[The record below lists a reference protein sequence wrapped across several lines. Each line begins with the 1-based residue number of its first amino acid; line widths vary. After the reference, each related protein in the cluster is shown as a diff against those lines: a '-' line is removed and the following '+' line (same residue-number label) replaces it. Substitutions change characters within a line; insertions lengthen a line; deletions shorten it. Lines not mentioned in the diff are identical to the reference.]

1 MSVVDE
7 VKSRLDIL
15 EIVSENVKLKRS
27 GKSYLGFC
35 PFHKNTRT
43 PAFVVFPDSGTWRC
57 FGQCNEGGDIFKYVM
72 KREGWDFAETL
83 KYLADRAGV
92 ELKPLTPQQQAE
104 EANREEYADVLE
116 EAVKFYQYQ
125 LLHHPAGKSVLAYLE
140 KRGVTEET
148 IKTFGLG
155 YALDEWSSMLD
166 TFTGKGISLETLD
179 EAGLLSQR
187 NDQSGYFDR
196 FRNRLMFPIRD
207 ANGHMTGFGAR
218 TLEPDGMPKYLNSP
232 QTALFDKSR
241 LLYGLD
247 RARKTIR
254 SEDYVV
260 VVEGYMDVIVPQQA
274 GFMNVVSPMGT
285 ALTEHHLRTLK
296 RYTRKIILALDPDA
310 AGQKAILKGLQTAR
324 DALEHDVEIAFNPRG
339 LVMQEGRLQAD
350 LRVCTLPDGLD
361 PDEIVLKDPELWAEI
376 VKTAKPIITHVMDTL
391 MEGKDL
397 EDPKI
402 IRDIAD
408 QMLPLIDDVA
418 NQVERDAYRQL
429 LARKL
434 KMDERTFMQSKPVR
448 QNSRVGKKK
457 FNTQPELVDPPQ
469 QFVDVTSV
477 IEPTRKMEQ
486 HCLSLLL
493 RKPDAT
499 YSIDRA
505 LQKANL
511 QRISYYDFE
520 VTEFQTIS
528 RILFESL
535 EQDRMDAEDYFKDQ
549 MPEALQFLVQELK
562 APMSLGEPNEDKMM
576 MDMYRT
582 LLNIRETRA
591 KLNNEKL
598 TELQKEMDEQGE
610 ESFESV
616 QDMQV
621 QNSIL
626 LGRIERAMQQLRRT
640 IKLD

>member
-7 VKSRLDIL
+7 VKNRLDIL
-15 EIVSENVKLKRS
+15 EIVSESVKLKRS
-27 GKSYLGFC
+27 GKSYSGFC

-57 FGQCNEGGDIFKYVM
+57 FGQCNEGGDVFKFVM
-72 KREGWDFAETL
+72 KKEGWDFAETL
-83 KYLADRAGV
+83 KYLANRAGI
-92 ELKPLTPQQQAE
+92 ELKPLTPQQQEE
-104 EANREEYADVLE
+104 EASREQSADVLE
-116 EAVKFYQYQ
+116 EAVKFFQHQ
-125 LLHHPAGKSVLAYLE
+125 LLHHPAGKSVLAYLK
-140 KRGVTEET
+140 KRGVQADT
-148 IKTFGLG
+148 IQSFGLG
-155 YALDEWSSMLD
+155 YALDEWSSLLD
-166 TFTGKGISLETLD
+166 AFTAKGMKIESLD

-187 NDQSGYFDR
+187 SDQSGYYDR
-196 FRNRLMFPIRD
+196 FRNRLVFPIRD
-207 ANGHMTGFGAR
+207 ANGRMCGFGAR
-218 TLEPDGMPKYLNSP
+218 TLDPEGMPKYLNSP
-232 QTALFDKSR
+232 QTTLFDKSR

-247 RARKTIR
+247 KARKSIR

-274 GFMNVVSPMGT
+274 GFLNVVSPMGT
-285 ALTEHHLRTLK
+285 ALTEYHLRTLK

-324 DALEHDVEIAFNPRG
+324 DALDHDMEIAFNPRG

-350 LRVCTLPDGLD
+350 LRVCTLPDGMD
-361 PDEIVLKDPELWAEI
+361 PDEIVIKDPALWADV
-376 VKTAKPIITHVMDTL
+376 VKEAKPIITHVMDTL
-391 MEGKDL
+391 MEGQNL
-397 EDPKI
+397 EDPKA

-429 LARKL
+429 LARRL
-434 KMDERTFMQSKPVR
+434 KIDERTFMQSRPIRKS
-448 QNSRVGKKK
+448 SRGTRRKSTIDQQTINEIGQTVIEVI
-457 FNTQPELVDPPQ
+457 TQPT
-469 QFVDVTSV
+469 F
-477 IEPTRKMEQ
+477 KMER

-493 RKPDAT
+493 RKPEST

-528 RILFESL
+528 RVLFESL
-535 EQDRMDAEDYFKDQ
+535 AQDQMDAEDYFYQ
-549 MPEALQFLVQELK
+549 HLPEPLRANVDELLQ
-562 APMSLGEPNEDKMM
+562 PMSLGEPLEDKMIL
-576 MDMYRT
+576 DMYRT
-582 LLNIRETRA
+582 LLNIREIRA

-598 TELQKEMDEQGE
+598 AEMQKEMEEQGE
-610 ESFESV
+610 ESFESIQEMHV
-616 QDMQV
+616 K
-621 QNSIL
+621 NSLL
-626 LGRIERAMQQLRRT
+626 LGRIERATQQLRRT

>member
-7 VKSRLDIL
+7 IKNRLDIL

-27 GKSYLGFC
+27 GKSYSGFC

-57 FGQCNEGGDIFKYVM
+57 FGQCNEGGDVFKYIM

-92 ELKPLTPQQQAE
+92 ELKPLSPQQKEE
-104 EANREEYADVLE
+104 EANREQFADVLE
-116 EAVKFYQYQ
+116 DAVGFYQHQ
-125 LLHHPAGKSVLAYLE
+125 LLNHPAGKPVLAYLE
-140 KRGVTEET
+140 KRGIAQET
-148 IKTFGLG
+148 IINFGLG
-155 YALDEWSSMLD
+155 YALDEWSSLLD
-166 TFTGKGISLETLD
+166 NFTGKGISIETMD

-187 NDQSGYFDR
+187 QDQSGYFDR

-207 ANGHMTGFGAR
+207 ANGRMTGFGAR
-218 TLEPDGMPKYLNSP
+218 TLDPDGMPKYLNSP

-247 RARKTIR
+247 KARKAIR
-254 SEDYVV
+254 SEDFVV

-274 GFMNVVSPMGT
+274 GFINIVSPMGT
-285 ALTEHHLRTLK
+285 ALTEYHLRALK

-310 AGQKAILKGLQTAR
+310 AGQKAILKGLETAR
-324 DALEHDVEIAFNPRG
+324 GALDHDVEIAFNPRG

-350 LRVCTLPDGLD
+350 LRVCTLPDGMD
-361 PDEIVLKDPELWAEI
+361 PDEIVLKDPELWREI
-376 VKTAKPIITHVMDTL
+376 VKQAKPIITHVMDTL
-391 MEGKDL
+391 MDGKNL
-397 EDPKI
+397 EDPKVI
-402 IRDIAD
+402 SDIAS

-434 KMDERTFMQSKPVR
+434 KIDERTFIPAKPARQSSGGRKKSIMQ
-448 QNSRVGKKK
+448 QAL
-457 FNTQPELVDPPQ
+457 PETFPQ
-469 QFVDVTSV
+469 RFEVL

-486 HCLSLLL
+486 HCLALLL
-493 RKPDAT
+493 RKPEAT

-505 LQKANL
+505 LQKVNL
-511 QRISYYDFE
+511 QRMSYYDFE
-520 VTEFQTIS
+520 ITEFQTIS

-535 EQDRMDAEDYFKDQ
+535 EQDQMDADEYFQKQIPD
-549 MPEALQFLVQELK
+549 ALQPVVEELL
-562 APMSLGEPNEDKMM
+562 APMSLGEPNDDKMM
-576 MDMYRT
+576 LDMYRT

-591 KLNNEKL
+591 KNNNEKI
-598 TELQKEMDEQGE
+598 TELQKEMEEQGE

-616 QDMQV
+616 QDMHI
-621 QNSIL
+621 QNSLL
-626 LGRIERAMQQLRRT
+626 LGRIERALQQLRRT